1 MADIVG
7 LQCTECKRRNYV
19 TTVNKRKQQKKLEKK
34 KFCRFCQGHIL
45 HKECK

>member
-1 MADIVG
+1 MADIIG

-19 TTVNKRKQQKKLEKK
+19 TLVNKKKQSKKLEKN
-34 KFCRFCQGHIL
+34 KFCKFCGKHTL